1 MNKITTEIGSLDSNN
16 NYEMDSINWLVTEDT
31 NTKEKS
37 VSIVAENSEGYVVL
51 TLDEETWN
59 NLHED
64 VDEMLY
70 EMTFGD
76 KNGR

>member
-16 NYEMDSINWLVTEDT
+16 TYEMDSINWLVTENT
-31 NTKEKS
+31 ITKEKS
-37 VSIVAENSEGYVVL
+37 VSIVVENSEGYVVL
-51 TLDEETWN
+51 TIDEETWN
-59 NLHED
+59 DLHED
-64 VDEMLY
+64 VDEMFY